1 MKKSGFVAIIG
12 KPNAGKS
19 TLMNALLGF
28 KLSAV
33 NSKAQTTRN
42 KIFGILTDE
51 DYQIIFSDTPGLLN
65 PKYELQKFML
75 KEVKSSFKE
84 ADIILYVIDTLKFS
98 AEEIRETGLDFEKD
112 FAGIH
117 KIAVLNKCDL
127 IPQDDVVKM
136 MDILGTELEFENI
149 IPVSAENS
157 FNLDTLKSRILELLP
172 EVEFYYDPEILTDKP
187 EKFFVSEIIREKI
200 LELYKEEVPYS
211 VFVDVREFKT
221 REEGKKDFINA
232 DIIIER
238 ETQKMIIIGKG
249 GAKIKKLGEMS
260 RKGIEEFLGRKVYLN
275 LFVKVR
281 KDWRKDENFINKN
294 F

>member
-1 MKKSGFVAIIG
+1 M
-12 KPNAGKS
+12 
-19 TLMNALLGF
+19 
-28 KLSAV
+28 
-33 NSKAQTTRN
+33 
-42 KIFGILTDE
+42 
-51 DYQIIFSDTPGLLN
+51 
-65 PKYELQKFML
+65 
-75 KEVKSSFKE
+75 
-84 ADIILYVIDTLKFS
+84 IDTLKFS
-98 AEEIRETGLDFEKD
+98 AEEIRETGKEFEKD
-112 FAGIH
+112 FTGIH

-127 IPQDDVVKM
+127 TAQDDVVKM
-136 MDILGTELEFENI
+136 MDILGKELGFENI
-149 IPVSAENS
+149 IPISAENN

-172 EVEFYYDPEILTDKP
+172 EGEFYYDPEILTDKP

-249 GAKIKKLGEMS
+249 GKMIKKLGELS
-260 RKGIEEFLGRKVYLN
+260 RKGIEEFLGRKVFLN

-281 KDWRKDENFINKN
+281 KDWRKDENFLKN
-294 F
+294 NF

>member
-19 TLMNALLGF
+19 TLMNAFLGF

-33 NSKAQTTRN
+33 NPKAQTTRN
-42 KIFGILTDE
+42 KIFGILTEE
-51 DYQIIFSDTPGLLN
+51 DYQIVFSDTPGLLN
-65 PKYELQKFML
+65 PKYELQNFML
-75 KEVKSSFKE
+75 KELKSSFKE
-84 ADIILYVIDTLKFS
+84 ADVILHMIDASKHTPEEF
-98 AEEIRETGLDFEKD
+98 AETEKDFEKD
-112 FAGIH
+112 FGNTKRI
-117 KIAVLNKCDL
+117 IVLNKCDL
-127 IPQDDVVKM
+127 VEQERVVKI
-136 MDILGTELEFENI
+136 MDMLGNSFKSEDI
-149 IPVSAENS
+149 IPISAENN
-157 FNLDTLKSRILELLP
+157 FNLDTLKSRILELMP
-172 EVEFYYDPEILTDKP
+172 EGEFYYDPEILTDKP
-187 EKFFVSEIIREKI
+187 EKFFVAEIIREKI

-211 VFVDVREFKT
+211 VFVEVREFKT

-249 GAKIKKLGEMS
+249 GKGIKKLGELA

-281 KDWRKDENFINKN
+281 KDWRKDENFLKSN

>member
-33 NSKAQTTRN
+33 NPKAQTTRN

-84 ADIILYVIDTLKFS
+84 ADVILYIIDTLKFS
-98 AEEIRETGLDFEKD
+98 AEEIRETGKEFEKD

-127 IPQDDVVKM
+127 TAQDDVVKM
-136 MDILGTELEFENI
+136 MDMLGKELGFENI
-149 IPVSAENS
+149 IPISAENN

-172 EVEFYYDPEILTDKP
+172 EGEFYYDPEILTDKP

-249 GAKIKKLGEMS
+249 GNMIKKLGELS

-281 KDWRKDENFINKN
+281 KDWRKDENFLKN
-294 F
+294 NF

>member
-33 NSKAQTTRN
+33 NPKAQTTRN

-98 AEEIRETGLDFEKD
+98 AEEIRETGRDFEKD

-127 IPQDDVVKM
+127 IAQDDVVKM
-136 MDILGTELEFENI
+136 MDILGKELEFENI
-149 IPVSAENS
+149 IPVSAENN

-172 EVEFYYDPEILTDKP
+172 EGEFYYDPEILTDKP

-281 KDWRKDENFINKN
+281 KDWRKDENFINRN

>member
-1 MKKSGFVAIIG
+1 MKSGFVAIIG

-33 NSKAQTTRN
+33 NPKAQTTRN

-84 ADIILYVIDTLKFS
+84 ADVILYMIDTLKFS
-98 AEEIRETGLDFEKD
+98 AEEIRGTGKEFEKD

-127 IPQDDVVKM
+127 TAQDDVVKM
-136 MDILGTELEFENI
+136 MDVLGKELGFENI
-149 IPVSAENS
+149 IPISAENN

-172 EVEFYYDPEILTDKP
+172 EGEFYYDPEILTDKP

-211 VFVDVREFKT
+211 VFVDVREFKA
-221 REEGKKDFINA
+221 RDEGKKDFINA

-249 GAKIKKLGEMS
+249 GNMIKKLGELS
-260 RKGIEEFLGRKVYLN
+260 RKGIEEFLGRKVFLN

-281 KDWRKDENFINKN
+281 KDWRKDENFLKN
-294 F
+294 NF